1 MKLIKELKLTKEI
14 KLGGIIIITLFVF
27 IWGVNFLKSRDIFLQ
42 EKTCFAF
49 YKKVDGLVS
58 SNPIYISG
66 IKVGYV
72 KNVEFVSYNSS
83 DVRVTLV
90 FNSKLK
96 IPKNSIAK
104 IYSADLMGSKA
115 IQIIMG
121 NSTDFLSNGNVLR
134 SEVEADLKEEINR
147 QVIPLKLKAEE
158 LMSSFDSV
166 LIAIKLVFNENTRKN
181 LSYSFENI
189 KISLDNIK
197 NLTFNVD
204 TLVSGQ
210 RNRLSQIIY
219 NFESI
224 SHNIRNNND
233 KISNIISNFSALSDT
248 LAKSRIN
255 ETINN
260 TNKTLA
266 EAASIM
272 NKINKG
278 EGSLGMLINNDSLY
292 NNLQSSAKNLDLLL
306 LDLRLH
312 PQRYVKINIF
322 GGKN

>member
-1 MKLIKELKLTKEI
+1 LKLTKEV
-14 KLGGIIIITLFVF
+14 KLGGIVIITLFAF
-27 IWGVNFLKSRDIFLQ
+27 IWGVNFLKSRDIFLK
-42 EKTCFAF
+42 EKTVYAF
-49 YKKVDGLVS
+49 YKKVDGLVP
-58 SNPIYISG
+58 SNPIYLSG

-72 KNVEFVSYNSS
+72 KNVEFVSNNSS
-83 DVRVTLV
+83 DVRVSLV
-90 FNSKLK
+90 FNSKIN
-96 IPKNSIAK
+96 IPKNSTAK
-104 IYSADLMGSKA
+104 IYSSDLMGSKA

-121 NSTDFLSNGNVLR
+121 NENNFISNGDILK
-134 SEVEADLKEEINR
+134 SQVEADLKEEINR
-147 QVIPLKLKAEE
+147 QVVPLKLKAEE

-189 KISLDNIK
+189 KISLDNIR

-210 RNRLSQIIY
+210 RNRLANIIS

-248 LAKSRIN
+248 LAKSKIN

-260 TNKTLA
+260 TNKALA
-266 EAASIM
+266 ETSAIIH
-272 NKINKG
+272 KINKG
-278 EGSLGMLINNDSLY
+278 EGSLGLLINNDSLY
-292 NNLQSSAKNLDLLL
+292 NNLESSSRNLDLLL
-306 LDLRLH
+306 KDLRLH
-312 PQRYVKINIF
+312 PERYINISVF
-322 GGKN
+322 GKKK

>member
-1 MKLIKELKLTKEI
+1 MKLTKEI
-14 KLGGIIIITLFVF
+14 KIGAIVIFAVAAF

-42 EKTCFAF
+42 EKTCFAY
-49 YKKVDGLVS
+49 YKKVDGLVT
-58 SNPIYISG
+58 SNPVYLSG
-66 IKVGYV
+66 IKIGYV
-72 KNVEFVSYNSS
+72 KNVEFVSNNSS
-83 DVRVTLV
+83 EVKVTLV
-90 FNSKLK
+90 FNNKIN

-104 IYSADLMGSKA
+104 IYSADLMGSRA

-121 NSTDFLSNGNVLR
+121 DSKELLAENDVLK
-134 SEVEADLKEEINR
+134 SEIEADLKEEIKR
-147 QVIPLKLKAEE
+147 QVVPLKLKAEE

-181 LSYSFENI
+181 LTYSFENI

-197 NLTFNVD
+197 HMTYNVD
-204 TLVSGQ
+204 TLVTNQ
-210 RNRLSQIIY
+210 RNRLSQIIV

-233 KISNIISNFSALSDT
+233 KISNIISNFSTLSDT
-248 LAKSRIN
+248 LARSNISQ
-255 ETINN
+255 TINT
-260 TNKTLA
+260 TNKALA
-266 EAASIM
+266 DVASIM

-306 LDLRLH
+306 IDLKKN
-312 PQRYVKINIF
+312 PERYVNISVF
-322 GGKN
+322 GKKK

>member
-1 MKLIKELKLTKEI
+1 MKLTKEI
-14 KLGGIIIITLFVF
+14 KIGAIVIFAVAAF

-42 EKTCFAF
+42 EKTCFAY
-49 YKKVDGLVS
+49 YKKVDGLVT
-58 SNPIYISG
+58 SNPVYLSG
-66 IKVGYV
+66 IKIGYV
-72 KNVEFVSYNSS
+72 KNVEFVSNNSS
-83 DVRVTLV
+83 EVKVTLV
-90 FNSKLK
+90 FNNKIN

-104 IYSADLMGSKA
+104 IYSADLMGSRA

-121 NSTDFLSNGNVLR
+121 DSKELLAENDVLK
-134 SEVEADLKEEINR
+134 SEIEADLKEEINR
-147 QVIPLKLKAEE
+147 QVVPLKLKAEE

-181 LSYSFENI
+181 LTYSFENI

-197 NLTFNVD
+197 HMTYNVD
-204 TLVSGQ
+204 TLVTNQ
-210 RNRLSQIIY
+210 RNRLSQIIV

-248 LAKSRIN
+248 LAKSNIN
-255 ETINN
+255 QTINT
-260 TNKTLA
+260 TNKALA
-266 EAASIM
+266 DVASIM

-306 LDLRLH
+306 IDLKKN
-312 PQRYVKINIF
+312 PERYVNISVF
-322 GGKN
+322 GKKK

>member
-1 MKLIKELKLTKEI
+1 MKLTKEI
-14 KLGGIIIITLFVF
+14 KIGGVVIFAILAF

-49 YKKVDGLVS
+49 YKKVDGLVN
-58 SNPIYISG
+58 SNPVYLSG

-72 KNVEFVSYNSS
+72 KNVEFVSVNSS
-83 DVRVTLV
+83 EVKVTLV
-90 FNSKLK
+90 FNNKIN

-104 IYSADLMGSKA
+104 IYSADLMGSRA

-121 NSTDFLSNGNVLR
+121 DSKEMLAENDILKT
-134 SEVEADLKEEINR
+134 EIEADLKEEINR
-147 QVIPLKLKAEE
+147 QVVPLKLKAEE

-181 LSYSFENI
+181 LTYSFENI

-197 NLTFNVD
+197 NMTYNVD
-204 TLVSGQ
+204 TLVSNQ
-210 RNRLSQIIY
+210 RNRLSQIII

-233 KISNIISNFSALSDT
+233 KISNIITNFSALSDT
-248 LAKSRIN
+248 LVKSNIN
-255 ETINN
+255 QTINN
-260 TNKTLA
+260 TNKALA
-266 EAASIM
+266 DVASIM

-306 LDLRLH
+306 IDLKKN
-312 PQRYVKINIF
+312 PERYVNISIF
-322 GGKN
+322 GKKK

>member
-1 MKLIKELKLTKEI
+1 MKLSKEI
-14 KLGGIIIITLFVF
+14 KIGAIVIFSIAAF

-42 EKTCFAF
+42 EKTCFAY
-49 YKKVDGLVS
+49 YKKVDGLVN
-58 SNPIYISG
+58 SNPVYLSG
-66 IKVGYV
+66 IKIGYV
-72 KNVEFVSYNSS
+72 KNVEFVSNNSS
-83 DVRVTLV
+83 EVKVTIV
-90 FNSKLK
+90 FNSKIN

-104 IYSADLMGSKA
+104 IYSADLMGSRA

-121 NSTDFLSNGNVLR
+121 DSKEILAQNDVLK
-134 SEVEADLKEEINR
+134 SEIEANLKEEINR
-147 QVIPLKLKAEE
+147 QVVPLKLKAEE

-181 LSYSFENI
+181 LTYSFENI

-197 NLTFNVD
+197 HMTYNVD
-204 TLVSGQ
+204 TLVTNQ
-210 RNRLSQIIY
+210 RNRLSQIIV

-233 KISNIISNFSALSDT
+233 KISNIISNFSILSDT
-248 LAKSRIN
+248 LARSNISQ
-255 ETINN
+255 TINT
-260 TNKTLA
+260 TNKALA
-266 EAASIM
+266 DVASIM

-306 LDLRLH
+306 IDLKKN
-312 PQRYVKINIF
+312 PERYVNISVF
-322 GGKN
+322 GKKK